1 MKTPCET
8 LIMKAVA
15 FHNNNRKVELAM
27 DVISKIG
34 ESLTEAG
41 KDVSQK
47 VKDMTGIA
55 RLSMDIKGKENYIS
69 KQFAAI
75 GEQYY
80 EMHKEDVEPLFEEI
94 DLINEAKEEILRM
107 QMELAEL
114 KGLKKCSVCGAT
126 ADQDAQYCPKCGT
139 KYETVC
145 REDNEPADGAEDE
158 PVGDAE

>member
-1 MKTPCET
+1 
-8 LIMKAVA
+8 
-15 FHNNNRKVELAM
+15 M
-27 DVISKIG
+27 DVISKIS

-55 RLSMDIKGKENYIS
+55 RLNMDIRGKESYINRR
-69 KQFAAI
+69 FTAI

-80 EMHKEDVEPLFEEI
+80 EMHKDDVEPLFKEI

-107 QMELAEL
+107 QKELAEL
-114 KGLKKCSVCGAT
+114 KGMKRCSACGAT
-126 ADQDAQYCPKCGT
+126 TDQDSLFCPKCGT

-145 REDNEPADGAEDE
+145 PEENESDDEMKDESDGEVTDKPDSE
-158 PVGDAE
+158 EE

>member
-1 MKTPCET
+1 
-8 LIMKAVA
+8 
-15 FHNNNRKVELAM
+15 M
-27 DVISKIG
+27 DVISKIS

-55 RLSMDIKGKENYIS
+55 RLNMDIRGKESYINR
-69 KQFAAI
+69 QFSAI

-107 QMELAEL
+107 QKELAEL
-114 KGLKKCSVCGAT
+114 RGMKKCSACGAT
-126 ADQDAQYCPKCGT
+126 TDQDSQYCPKCGA
-139 KYETVC
+139 KYETIC
-145 REDNEPADGAEDE
+145 PEENEPDGEVKDE
-158 PVGDAE
+158 PAGEEE